1 MCGRYTHLY
10 TWAQIHELYRLATWP
25 PMELD
30 LNYNVAPTR
39 PVPRT
44 IITMPPNSLMVDI
57 HNVRQRMPA
66 ILAREDTEAWLAGST
81 QEAHAALKPYPA
93 DSMLAWPVS
102 RRVNTPKNNHASL
115 IEHEPQAPM
124 TSPVVDTGAEQR
136 SLDLTLLDPGEPI
149 VE

>member
-1 MCGRYTHLY
+1 
-10 TWAQIHELYRLATWP
+10 
-25 PMELD
+25 
-30 LNYNVAPTR
+30 
-39 PVPRT
+39 
-44 IITMPPNSLMVDI
+44 MVDI